1 MRTRFET
8 PFRSTMVRLSDSTTT
23 IGTIAG
29 CSTGG
34 CDVMRMGLGASADL
48 EARGG
53 GGGGGTEVEVA
64 SGWVGNGG
72 VEAGDSVEDGES
84 SSRGM

>member
-1 MRTRFET
+1 
-8 PFRSTMVRLSDSTTT
+8 
-23 IGTIAG
+23 
-29 CSTGG
+29 
-34 CDVMRMGLGASADL
+34 MGLGARADL

-72 VEAGDSVEDGES
+72 VEAGDSVEDGEG